1 VLKRR
6 RKKGKNLLKMNLTLV
21 CILSFMDNS
30 NLLALG
36 TFNILTSAPTVI
48 PKRKLIL
55 RLLLTLVKLIY
66 VLFNKM

>member
-1 VLKRR
+1 
-6 RKKGKNLLKMNLTLV
+6 
-21 CILSFMDNS
+21 MDNS

-55 RLLLTLVKLIY
+55 RLLLTLVKDLCI
-66 VLFNKM
+66 V